1 MTASKRIKSAA
12 VGTLLALAAAP
23 AASPAAEVR
32 PAFVAGYDTGGDK
45 IVNVTFTSGKT
56 DSIRANEGLYAG
68 GGVSVLNDSKDIEFL
83 GTLSVKYQGLHAD
96 NGDVTWIRYPLDA
109 LLFYR
114 MQSFRLGG
122 GLTYVINPRLKGS
135 GAASNINVT
144 LDDAAGVVLQADY
157 LMGRVNLGL
166 RATLIDYKAGG
177 STIKGSGLG
186 VSFGFTF

>member
-1 MTASKRIKSAA
+1 MANKRIRSAA
-12 VGTLLALAAAP
+12 VWAMAALVGAP
-23 AASPAAEVR
+23 AASHAAEVR
-32 PAFVAGYDTGGDK
+32 PAFTAGYDTGGDK

-56 DSIRANEGLYAG
+56 DFIRANEGLYAG

-122 GLTYVINPRLKGS
+122 GLTFVINPRLKGS
-135 GAASNINVT
+135 GAASNINTT
-144 LDDAAGVVLQADY
+144 LDDAAGVLLQADY

-166 RATLIDYKAGG
+166 RATLLDYKAGG
-177 STIKGSGLG
+177 STVKGSGLG

>member
-1 MTASKRIKSAA
+1 MANKRIGCAA
-12 VGTLLALAAAP
+12 VWAVAALAGAP
-23 AASPAAEVR
+23 AASHAAEVR
-32 PAFVAGYDTGGDK
+32 PAFTAGYDTGGDK

-83 GTLSVKYQGLHAD
+83 GTLAVKYQALHAD

-135 GAASNINVT
+135 GAASNIDVT
-144 LDDAAGVVLQADY
+144 LDDALGVVLQADY
-157 LMGRVNLGL
+157 LMGKVNLGL
-166 RATLIDYKAGG
+166 RATLLDYKVGG
-177 STIKGSGLG
+177 STVKGSGLG